1 MRMGLLLTGAAWGAL
16 LVAFLITVL
25 ELTEVVAVVYAI
37 GAGSRSMRPAALGA
51 SGGVVLVALV
61 ALGTGLAISRFP
73 LQYTLVGAALL
84 LWGFGFFLLRSTLR
98 TYVREARKR
107 RGVQTGRHG
116 GLEEPGLSDHALLAG
131 SFSVGA
137 VETVEAV
144 VVLVALTAGGFGLEA
159 AVGFIL
165 GGVLLLGVGAAL
177 HERIRRLKV
186 PPLKWVATS
195 LLFTFAVFWSGESAG
210 VWSRISFP
218 TVGGVAVPAD
228 VMLLP
233 LFVVAVALVWLAITL
248 RLRAEGRREEPR
260 APSAAP

>member
-1 MRMGLLLTGAAWGAL
+1 
-16 LVAFLITVL
+16 
-25 ELTEVVAVVYAI
+25 VYAI
-37 GAGSRSMRPAALGA
+37 GAGSRSMRPAAGA
-51 SGGVVLVALV
+51 SGGVVLVALI
-61 ALGTGLAISRFP
+61 ALGTGVAITRFP

-98 TYVREARKR
+98 TYLREARKK
-107 RGVQTGRHG
+107 RGIQSTKRG

-131 SFSVGA
+131 SFSVGV

-159 AVGFIL
+159 ALGFIL
-165 GGVLLLGVGAAL
+165 GGILLLGVGVAF

-210 VWSRISFP
+210 LWSRITFP
-218 TVGGVAVPAD
+218 TVGGVVVPVD
-228 VMLLP
+228 VVLLP
-233 LFVVAVALVWLAITL
+233 VFAVALALVWVAIAM
-248 RLRAEGRREEPR
+248 RLRADRRADEAR
-260 APSAAP
+260 APSTTS

>member
-1 MRMGLLLTGAAWGAL
+1 MGFLLSGAAWGAL

-37 GAGSRSMRPAALGA
+37 GAGSRSMRPAAAGA
-51 SGGVVLVALV
+51 SGGVVLVALI
-61 ALGTGLAISRFP
+61 ALGTGVAITRFP

-98 TYVREARKR
+98 TYLREARKK
-107 RGVQTGRHG
+107 RGIQSTKRG

-131 SFSVGA
+131 SFSVGV

-159 AVGFIL
+159 ALGFIL
-165 GGVLLLGVGAAL
+165 GGILLLGVGVTL

-210 VWSRISFP
+210 LWSRITFP
-218 TVGGVAVPAD
+218 TVGGVVVPAD
-228 VMLLP
+228 VVLLP
-233 LFVVAVALVWLAITL
+233 VFAVALALVWVAIAL
-248 RLRAEGRREEPR
+248 RLRSDRRADEAR
-260 APSAAP
+260 APSTTP